1 MVRCWRGTLKQPFG
15 IKLFWNIHHAHQ
27 QFLNKTVLVVN
38 NDVTSAFHL
47 LNRLMNNEGLL
58 DILRKT
64 RYYRKPYMQ
73 RNELS
78 REISKAIINEDMRRK
93 IQFLMRKNRPDPYPG
108 QMTT

>member
-1 MVRCWRGTLKQPFG
+1 
-15 IKLFWNIHHAHQ
+15 
-27 QFLNKTVLVVN
+27 
-38 NDVTSAFHL
+38 
-47 LNRLMNNEGLL
+47 MNNEGLL

-93 IQFLMRKNRPDPYPG
+93 IQFLMRKNRPDPHPG

>member
-1 MVRCWRGTLKQPFG
+1 MANYTEHQLA
-15 IKLFWNIHHAHQ
+15 LLIHILRTSLPYFYAIICVVWIVITF
-27 QFLNKTVLVVN
+27 QF
-38 NDVTSAFHL
+38 
-47 LNRLMNNEGLL
+47 RLMNNEGLL

-108 QMTT
+108 QITT

>member
-15 IKLFWNIHHAHQ
+15 LRLFWNIHRAHPQ
-27 QFLNKTVLVVN
+27 
-38 NDVTSAFHL
+38 
-47 LNRLMNNEGLL
+47 LMNNEGLL

-64 RYYRKPYMQ
+64 RYYRKPCMQ

-93 IQFLMRKNRPDPYPG
+93 ILFLMRKNRPDAFPG